1 MEFYKSTSYLGW
13 LHIIITNFRITT
25 QRCKG
30 GKRPI
35 SREPISLAWLRVG
48 DTCFFRL
55 YKNAKATWVY
65 YDQRLCYLSWKE
77 RLVWSREK
85 IMKQFCVLWKSYAC
99 YKKRFSLLPSMC
111 DGKTRNEKLL
121 YKNTKIAIL
130 FFHLNYYGSLSLLY
144 MYSIYI
150 YIYCS
155 IIQVFYILWHVVVY
169 VKMISA
175 LTENLFLIKNKLF
188 FVPSETPQKILQRS
202 RCRCDRNNEIDPLFL
217 PLKKNLLQCHS
228 FSSY

>member
-1 MEFYKSTSYLGW
+1 MTL
-13 LHIIITNFRITT
+13 
-25 QRCKG
+25 
-30 GKRPI
+30 
-35 SREPISLAWLRVG
+35 V
-48 DTCFFRL
+48 FRL
-55 YKNAKATWVY
+55 HNNAKATWVY

-150 YIYCS
+150 YIY
-155 IIQVFYILWHVVVY
+155 IVVLFKCFTY
-169 VKMISA
+169 CGMLLCMWKWYQHRKFIFDQKQTIFCTLRNSS
-175 LTENLFLIKNKLF
+175 EN
-188 FVPSETPQKILQRS
+188 PST
-202 RCRCDRNNEIDPLFL
+202 F
-217 PLKKNLLQCHS
+217 
-228 FSSY
+228 

>member
-35 SREPISLAWLRVG
+35 SREPISLAWLRLG
-48 DTCFFRL
+48 DTCL
-55 YKNAKATWVY
+55 HKNAKATWVY

-121 YKNTKIAIL
+121 YIKTQKSQFCSFIL
-130 FFHLNYYGSLSLLY
+130 KLLWFIVII
-144 MYSIYI
+144 IY
-150 YIYCS
+150 
-155 IIQVFYILWHVVVY
+155 V
-169 VKMISA
+169 
-175 LTENLFLIKNKLF
+175 
-188 FVPSETPQKILQRS
+188 
-202 RCRCDRNNEIDPLFL
+202 
-217 PLKKNLLQCHS
+217 
-228 FSSY
+228 